1 MASRI
6 AEPFRRR
13 PLLVVLIAAVA
24 LRLIFSLGVTRGIQK
39 IAPETQVTDG
49 YHKIAESLYSGHGYR
64 DVENHPPTVQRP
76 PAYPV
81 FLYFLFGI
89 FGVNYIAVQIVQA
102 LLGALGCWILFLL
115 GRWVLSERLG
125 LAAAGLYA
133 IYPSAIEYSARLY
146 AENLYFPL
154 FFAFAYFLCRAVHEG
169 SWKKG
174 VAAGALWSLTLLT
187 RGTLLVLPLLLP
199 VGILLLRI
207 PKRPVS
213 YWLRWILPAAAAAIV
228 VLSPW
233 TIRNASLTGEFIP
246 VSAWGWAP
254 FYHGI
259 QVSKR
264 MLAWDDLQKV
274 DKAADQQRYEII
286 VQRLYGGNRAK
297 AWTSAREYVRHEQV
311 ARDLV
316 LEELRRDPLGAIGR
330 SIAGVPFTWFQT
342 LGPRKRVVSLML
354 HLPLMILFVLG
365 IIRLRRASPEGF
377 VRAAPALIVILTVN
391 LFQAVVFPF
400 VRYMA
405 PAIAL
410 SFVFAGLPLTEF
422 ARRVRFEAQHPDSR
436 VQRGAHDRNASR
448 SSAGNRSGSGQG
460 DRRRR

>member
-1 MASRI
+1 M
-6 AEPFRRR
+6 
-13 PLLVVLIAAVA
+13 
-24 LRLIFSLGVTRGIQK
+24 
-39 IAPETQVTDG
+39 
-49 YHKIAESLYSGHGYR
+49 
-64 DVENHPPTVQRP
+64 QRP
-76 PAYPV
+76 PAYPI

-89 FGVNYIAVQIVQA
+89 FGVNYVAVQIVQA

-125 LAAAGLYA
+125 LAAAGLFA

-154 FFAFAYFLCRAVHEG
+154 FFAFAYFLCRALREG

-174 VAAGALWSLTLLT
+174 VAAGALWSLSLLT

-207 PKRPVS
+207 PKRTVS
-213 YWLRWILPAAAAAIV
+213 YWLRWILPAAAARWSFSRRGRSA
-228 VLSPW
+228 
-233 TIRNASLTGEFIP
+233 TRSLTGEFIP

-264 MLAWDDLQKV
+264 MLAWDDLQRV
-274 DKAADQQRYEII
+274 DKAADEQRHEIV
-286 VQRLYGGNRAK
+286 VQRLYGGDRAK

-330 SIAGVPFTWFQT
+330 AIVGVPFAWFQT
-342 LGPRKRVVSLML
+342 LGPRKRVVSLLL
-354 HLPLMILFVLG
+354 HLPLMVLFVLG
-365 IIRLRRASPEGF
+365 IVRLRRASPEGF
-377 VRAAPALIVILTVN
+377 VRAARL
-391 LFQAVVFPF
+391 
-400 VRYMA
+400 
-405 PAIAL
+405 
-410 SFVFAGLPLTEF
+410 
-422 ARRVRFEAQHPDSR
+422 
-436 VQRGAHDRNASR
+436 
-448 SSAGNRSGSGQG
+448 
-460 DRRRR
+460 